1 MDFEPECTFHEALD
15 CRLGNPKPDATE
27 VVAKKFEAFPGP
39 AGLPSRVSSGPS
51 VSLPGSTNFEDN
63 AAVAAWKR
71 PFAGRRAGIRL

>member
-27 VVAKKFEAFPGP
+27 
-39 AGLPSRVSSGPS
+39 
-51 VSLPGSTNFEDN
+51 DN

>member
-51 VSLPGSTNFEDN
+51 VSFEDN